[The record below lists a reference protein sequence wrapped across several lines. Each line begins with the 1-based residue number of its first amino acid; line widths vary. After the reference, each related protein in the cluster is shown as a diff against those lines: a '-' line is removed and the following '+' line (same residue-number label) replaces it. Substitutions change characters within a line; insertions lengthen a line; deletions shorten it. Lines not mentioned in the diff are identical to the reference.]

1 MKSKYILLLSF
12 IFFTILQF
20 LFSLGTSPLSDDIG
34 NYIDVIKL
42 RNGEISTYDVYKE
55 LFNDPN
61 RYTRPF
67 SAITFGTVIV
77 LSSFFSNNMF
87 FLWGILW
94 IISCYLIYKGTLKL
108 FNNKEFSTLV
118 VLLIL
123 LFPLSSSTQFSPV
136 MQTGFYSVFSFIITI
151 LLIQSLLIKK
161 KLTYIFIIVV
171 NSSTH
176 LFYEMNLFLTP
187 LLILLVWIV
196 SNKKYYDIFM
206 IVILPIIIAFS
217 YKLFFV
223 KFIYPNHFDYSS
235 SKVLLD
241 FDKVKDTPI
250 ALIKLFTTDT
260 LYIIIK
266 SFEAISLYDIWEF
279 SLLALGILLSILT
292 SIFIKPKKLI
302 TKTSIGI
309 LILFFLLTIVVFF
322 ISNYPPIAFGFE
334 NRILLW
340 VRISSALLFAV
351 LLNNLLFLT
360 ESKKYLN
367 SVARF
372 SVFLIIFS
380 GVVTVI
386 SQKNSWI
393 LAANYNK
400 NIVRNLTKSFPKNQE
415 NIKVLY
421 LMDKEKKK
429 YLITDE
435 ATLEASYEISAALKL
450 YTPQAKFNPNNIII
464 VNPTSYSLYQIGN
477 IQFNK
482 RLASEY
488 ISNDNGISIGKTT
501 MNYPFYIYNE
511 RDNSVYLINNKK
523 DFRLK

>member
-34 NYIDVIKL
+34 GYINVINL
-42 RNGEISTYDVYKE
+42 GNGETSAYDTYKG

-61 RYTRPF
+61 RYTRPL
-67 SAITFGTVIV
+67 SPIVFGTLINI
-77 LSSFFSNNMF
+77 SFFSNNMF
-87 FLWGILW
+87 FLWGIL
-94 IISCYLIYKGTLKL
+94 YLLYVFILYKVIKHY
-108 FNNKEFSTLV
+108 FNNQWFAILSCVLV
-118 VLLIL
+118 LV
-123 LFPLSSSTQFSPV
+123 FPLSSSNLYSPV
-136 MQTGFYSVFSFIITI
+136 MQSVQVVVGFFLWSV
-151 LLIQSLLIKK
+151 LLCKKEELIYYCLIGVLSLASL
-161 KLTYIFIIVV
+161 
-171 NSSTH
+171 
-176 LFYEMNLFLTP
+176 LFYELNLFLLP
-187 LLILLVWIV
+187 ILGLILITHKEQRGL
-196 SNKKYYDIFM
+196 KIFLA
-206 IVILPIIIAFS
+206 IILPVILAFS

-223 KFIYPNHFDYSS
+223 KLIYPNHFDYSS

-266 SFEAISLYDIWEF
+266 SFEAISLYDIWDF
-279 SLLALGILLSILT
+279 LLLALGILLSILT

-302 TKTSIGI
+302 TKTGVGI
-309 LILFFLLTIVVFF
+309 LTLFFLLTIVVFF

-511 RDNSVYLINNKK
+511 RDNFVYLINNKK